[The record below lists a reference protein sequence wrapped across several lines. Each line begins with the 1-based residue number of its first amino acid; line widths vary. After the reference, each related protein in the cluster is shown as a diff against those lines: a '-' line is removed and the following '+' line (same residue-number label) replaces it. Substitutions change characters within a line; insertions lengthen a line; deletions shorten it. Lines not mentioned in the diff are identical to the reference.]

1 MITIVVPMAGRGSR
15 FAVAGYDKPKPLIEI
30 DGYTMIELVI
40 ANLRP
45 TEPHRFVFIAQREH
59 DDEYDLRGRLDRWA
73 PGCELVLLD
82 GVTEGAACTVLTAAP
97 HIAPD
102 DPLMIANSDQWVDIE
117 IDDYLAAH
125 RNSGHEGFIMTM
137 TATDPKWSFVSFD
150 AAGDVDGVV
159 EKVPV
164 SDVATVGIYNFSA
177 GRQFVDAAHTMIA
190 ADKRVNGEFYVA
202 PCYDELLGA
211 GGMSA
216 CMASAPRRTACTV
229 SAHRPTSSCSA
240 RCPCRP
246 APSSGPRFR
255 APERAKAYIVPVD
268 AFCCAKE
275 GVSDQPRTP
284 VPMATATAS
293 SSMPASS
300 ASTSKA
306 CSPR

>member
-211 GGMSA
+211 GGTVGVHGVGSEANGMYGLGTPADLELFRSLPVSA
-216 CMASAPRRTACTV
+216 RAVERATV
-229 SAHRPTSSCSA
+229 SRT
-240 RCPCRP
+240 RTRQ
-246 APSSGPRFR
+246 
-255 APERAKAYIVPVD
+255 
-268 AFCCAKE
+268 
-275 GVSDQPRTP
+275 GVH
-284 VPMATATAS
+284 
-293 SSMPASS
+293 
-300 ASTSKA
+300 
-306 CSPR
+306 SPG